1 LSAEDQETVCFDP
14 GVIDWNYY
22 VEQVHLPSVVEHA
35 RVRTTPGK
43 RKLASREERSRKA
56 ILSTDPRI
64 AVFDLENTLIASNV
78 VESYAWLATRHVDRP
93 ERARI
98 IAGLL
103 AEGPRLLALDRRDR
117 SDFLRSFYRRYEGAP
132 ADRLRLDGQE
142 LWSDLLALRSF
153 PDGLARLREHR
164 ALGHRTVLITGAL
177 DFVVEPLRPLF
188 DEIICGR
195 LGERDG
201 KFTGEMVSSPPT
213 GEARALL
220 MEDLAA
226 SAGLERDQ
234 IVAYADSTSD
244 LPMLE
249 AAGLPV
255 AVNPE
260 AKLAAI
266 ARRRGWSI
274 ENWGRT
280 PGGPRRLLAMASL
293 QPGIRTVG
301 AGRETVAP

>member
-1 LSAEDQETVCFDP
+1 
-14 GVIDWNYY
+14 
-22 VEQVHLPSVVEHA
+22 
-35 RVRTTPGK
+35 
-43 RKLASREERSRKA
+43 
-56 ILSTDPRI
+56 
-64 AVFDLENTLIASNV
+64 
-78 VESYAWLATRHVDRP
+78 VDRA

-132 ADRLRLDGQE
+132 VDRLRLDGQE

-164 ALGHRTVLITGAL
+164 TLGHRTVLITGAL
-177 DFVVEPLRPLF
+177 DFVVEPLQPLF
-188 DEIICGR
+188 DEIICGQ

-220 MEDLAA
+220 MEDLASA
-226 SAGLERDQ
+226 AGLGRDQ

-260 AKLAAI
+260 VKLAAI

-280 PGGPRRLLAMASL
+280 PGGPRRMLAMATL
-293 QPGIRTVG
+293 QPGIRTVD
-301 AGRETVAP
+301 AGQERVAR

>member
-1 LSAEDQETVCFDP
+1 
-14 GVIDWNYY
+14 
-22 VEQVHLPSVVEHA
+22 
-35 RVRTTPGK
+35 
-43 RKLASREERSRKA
+43 
-56 ILSTDPRI
+56 
-64 AVFDLENTLIASNV
+64 
-78 VESYAWLATRHVDRP
+78 
-93 ERARI
+93 
-98 IAGLL
+98 
-103 AEGPRLLALDRRDR
+103 
-117 SDFLRSFYRRYEGAP
+117 
-132 ADRLRLDGQE
+132 
-142 LWSDLLALRSF
+142 
-153 PDGLARLREHR
+153 
-164 ALGHRTVLITGAL
+164 VLITGAL

-195 LGERDG
+195 LGEREG

-220 MEDLAA
+220 MEDLAKV
-226 SAGLERDQ
+226 AGLERDQ

-260 AKLAAI
+260 AKLAAL

-280 PGGPRRLLAMASL
+280 PGGPRRVLATATL
-293 QPGIRTVG
+293 RPGIRTSG
-301 AGRETVAP
+301 AGQEPVAR

>member
-1 LSAEDQETVCFDP
+1 MRSAVLSDE
-14 GVIDWNYY
+14 
-22 VEQVHLPSVVEHA
+22 
-35 RVRTTPGK
+35 
-43 RKLASREERSRKA
+43 
-56 ILSTDPRI
+56 PRC
-64 AVFDLENTLIASNV
+64 AVFDLEQTLINSNV
-78 VESYAWLATRHVDRP
+78 VESYAWLATRHLP
-93 ERARI
+93 PLQRAQVAVELVAR
-98 IAGLL
+98 
-103 AEGPRLLALDRRDR
+103 GPSLLALDRRDR

-132 ADRLRLDGQE
+132 VERLYVDGLE
-142 LWSDLLALRSF
+142 MWSDLLALRSF
-153 PDGLARLREHR
+153 PDGIARLREHR

-195 LGERDG
+195 LGVRDG
-201 KFTGEMVSSPPT
+201 KFTGEMIASPPT

-220 MEDLAA
+220 VEELATA
-226 SAGLERDQ
+226 AGLERDQ

-274 ENWGRT
+274 EQWSRT
-280 PGGPRRLLAMASL
+280 PGGPHRILATPSRG
-293 QPGIRTVG
+293 PGIRT
-301 AGRETVAP
+301 AGSGRPA